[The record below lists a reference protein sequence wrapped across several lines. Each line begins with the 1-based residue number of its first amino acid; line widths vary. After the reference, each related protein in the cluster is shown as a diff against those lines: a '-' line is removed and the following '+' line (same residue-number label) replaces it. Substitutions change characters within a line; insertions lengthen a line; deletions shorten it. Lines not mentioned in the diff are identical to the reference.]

1 MNRLR
6 ELDGLRGLA
15 ALIVLFYHISL
26 TYPSLAVPYYAQPVE
41 GPLAFALTYT
51 PLHLLRDGRMAVYI
65 FFVLSGLVL
74 ALPVL
79 ARGRAYPWL
88 AYYPQRLIRLY
99 LPVWAAVALG
109 VALIALVP
117 RGL

>member
-26 TYPSLAVPYYAQPVE
+26 TYPSLAAPYYAQPVE

-79 ARGRAYPWL
+79 ARGRAYPCTRNASSACTFRCGPRSLL
-88 AYYPQRLIRLY
+88 ASL
-99 LPVWAAVALG
+99 
-109 VALIALVP
+109 
-117 RGL
+117 